1 MGLTPEDVATLKGLN
16 FAHVVTLD
24 PDGAPHS
31 APTWIDVDDQ
41 GHVIVNSAVGR
52 RKDRNIRRDPR
63 IAVSVHRQDD
73 PYTWLSI
80 QGTVVSIE
88 TGEEAEK
95 HIDTLNR
102 RYMEGVAWEYVDG
115 QQRVIYRIRAD
126 KVMRSD

>member
-1 MGLTPEDVATLKGLN
+1 MDLSSHDIEMLRGLN

-31 APTWIDVDDQ
+31 APTWIDVDDE
-41 GHVIVNSAVGR
+41 GRVMVNSAVGR

-63 IAVSVHRQDD
+63 VAVSVHRQDD

-88 TGEEAEK
+88 TGEEAEV

-102 RYMEGVAWEYVDG
+102 RYMNGAAWTYVEG

-126 KVMRSD
+126 KVMRSN